1 LARSERLLELI
12 QLLRRHRWPVSGQVL
27 AHELGVSLRTVYRDI
42 QTLIGQGASIDGEA
56 GIGFVLRPGFV
67 LPPLMFTDEE
77 LEALVLG
84 SRMVAQRGDAP
95 LARAAMNVI
104 AKIAAVL
111 PGDLRDGI
119 DGTGLLAGTG
129 PGAGTGP
136 LAGSGPSGEAEPFD
150 LAPIRAAIRSEQK
163 LVLHY
168 ADRKGDRTR
177 RTVWPIA
184 LGYFERVR
192 VLAAWCELRQDF
204 RHFRADR
211 IITLRRT
218 EQRYPRR
225 RRALMKEWQEIE
237 GIPPQ

>member
-1 LARSERLLELI
+1 VARSERLLELI
-12 QLLRRHRWPVSGQVL
+12 QLLRRHRWPVSGQAL
-27 AHELGVSLRTVYRDI
+27 AEELGVSLRTVYRDI

-84 SRMVAQRGDAP
+84 SRLVAQRSDAP
-95 LARAAMNVI
+95 LARAALNVI

-111 PGDLRDGI
+111 PGDLRDSI
-119 DGTGLLAGTG
+119 DGTGLLAG
-129 PGAGTGP
+129 
-136 LAGSGPSGEAEPFD
+136 GSPDIEADPTD
-150 LAPIRAAIRSEQK
+150 LAPIRAAIRAEQK

-168 ADRKGDRTR
+168 ADAKGDRTR

-184 LGYFERVR
+184 LGFFESVR

-204 RHFRADR
+204 RHFRTDR
-211 IITLRRT
+211 IVKLGRT
-218 EQRYPRR
+218 EQRYPQR
-225 RRALMKEWQEIE
+225 RRALMKAWQELE